1 MPCDYPQKALLFPKK
16 GGKHPKPQLI
26 SATQDV
32 NSPDFIDFI
41 IEKYGT
47 TVYDNIELKCGKCK
61 GCRLDRSKDWSIR
74 LMHEKHI
81 FPDAI
86 FVTFT
91 YDEDH
96 LPANGTLVDTDF
108 RLFMKRLRKK
118 YQGVKSMK
126 MPNGK
131 IQNPI
136 RYYMSGEYGTKR
148 GRPHYHAII
157 FNFRPFDEVP
167 CKQTPLNPVGDK
179 FYTSAQLTK
188 LWGKGY
194 TNYSEV
200 TQESCNYV
208 AQYIMK
214 KVGGEMADN
223 HYKRYVEPY
232 TDPETGEI
240 HDTIQLKP
248 EFSAMTTQPGIG
260 YFFYQKYP
268 QMLHPDI
275 DRTSVRSKKGI
286 KQVAVPRY
294 YLKQLQKTN
303 EEQAHLVTERRR
315 DKIEQSEAID
325 AQRVKDGLPSEKS
338 YERRQ
343 VKRFLRDAT
352 VKSLQR
358 RLG

>member
-26 SATQDV
+26 KATQDLN
-32 NSPDFIDFI
+32 NSDFVEYI

-47 TVYDNIELKCGKCK
+47 TSYDQIELKCGKCK
-61 GCRLDRSKDWSIR
+61 GCRLDRSRDWAIR

-81 FPDAI
+81 FPEAI

-91 YDEDH
+91 YDDEH
-96 LPANGTLVDTDF
+96 LPPNGTLVDKDF

-118 YQGVKSMK
+118 YQGVKSVV

-131 IQNPI
+131 TQNPI
-136 RYYMSGEYGTKR
+136 RYFMSGEYGTKR

-157 FNFRPFDEVP
+157 FNYRPFDEVP
-167 CKQTPLNPVGDK
+167 CKQTPLNPLGDA
-179 FYTSAQLTK
+179 FYTSSQLTK
-188 LWGKGY
+188 TWGNGY
-194 TNYSEV
+194 VNYSEV

-214 KVGGEMADN
+214 KVTGEMAED

-232 TDPETGEI
+232 TDHETGEI
-240 HDTIQLKP
+240 LDYIKLKP

-260 YFFYQKYP
+260 YFFYKKYP
-268 QMLHPDI
+268 EMLHPDI
-275 DRTSVRSKKGI
+275 DRTTVKSKKGI
-286 KQVAVPRY
+286 KEVAVPRY

-303 EEQAHLVTERRR
+303 AEQAHLVTEKRR
-315 DKIEQSEAID
+315 DKMELSEAKD
-325 AQRVKDGLPSEKS
+325 AQRLKDGLPSEKS
-338 YERRQ
+338 PERRRVQ
-343 VKRFLRDAT
+343 RIVRDAT